1 MAGIGF
7 ELKKLFRRKGL
18 FASLRA
24 YGYAGVICT
33 GPMLL
38 GVALQLGILLLCSW
52 ADAPRS
58 QQDLLVCMVTY
69 TLLFSLTVTSFLS
82 MPVTRYLAD
91 MLYEEQEQNILPSF
105 WGSNALML
113 VAGCAMYG
121 IFLLFSGATLLQGLL
136 CLLLFAEMI
145 VNWNGMSYLTAIK
158 DYRGILCSFLAAI
171 AVSFGLGYLL
181 VFWLGFPVLE
191 GMLFAIT
198 MGYGLMLV
206 WDVVLL
212 YRYFPQS
219 DESPWTF
226 LRWVDEFLP
235 LAFTG
240 LCTNIG
246 LFSHLVICWAGPIGV
261 QVKGLFYGAPYHDVP
276 ALIAFL
282 TILIT
287 SINFVVSVEI
297 NFYPKYRDYYSL
309 FNDGGVVGDIVT
321 AEEEMLAVLNREL
334 RFTALKQLFVT
345 AAVIS
350 LEGTLLDLLPLG
362 FNDLMHGY
370 FRTLC
375 VGYGLYAVGNTVLL
389 ILLYFTDYLGAV
401 AAALTFA
408 VASSGL
414 SAVSLLFNTS
424 FYGFGFL
431 IGAALFYLVALFRL
445 DTFTSNL
452 PYRVLGRQPITEET
466 KAGVFTRLGLLLEKQ
481 TAKPGRIWLKK
492 TPAETAPPQPLP
504 SGEVSPE
511 VTERASPPT
520 KAPAQSDKQEPQA
533 ERPAEAALPSQALTR
548 QLSQGE
554 SHAEEAKPAAKHEK
568 RPLHMAQ
575 GSAHAKR
582 YTKH

>member
-38 GVALQLGILLLCSW
+38 GIALQLGILLLCSW
-52 ADAPRS
+52 AGAPRS
-58 QQDLLVCMVTY
+58 QQDLLVCMITY

-91 MLYEEQEQNILPSF
+91 MLYEEREENILPSF
-105 WGSNALML
+105 WGSSALML
-113 VAGCAMYG
+113 AAGCVLYG

-136 CLLLFAEMI
+136 CLWLFAEMI

-158 DYRGILCSFLAAI
+158 DYRGILCSFLGAI

-191 GMLFAIT
+191 GMLLAVT
-198 MGYGLMLV
+198 MGYGLMMV
-206 WDVVLL
+206 WDIVLL

-226 LRWVDEFLP
+226 LRWVDAFLP

-246 LFSHLVICWAGPIGV
+246 LFSQLVVYWAGPIGV
-261 QVKGLFYGAPYHDVP
+261 QVKGLFYGAPYYDVP

-282 TILIT
+282 SILIT

-408 VASSGL
+408 AAATGL
-414 SAVSLLFNTS
+414 SIFSLQFNTS

-431 IGAALFYLVALFRL
+431 VGAALFYLVALFRL
-445 DTFTSNL
+445 DIFTSNL

-466 KAGVFTRLGLLLEKQ
+466 KAGLFTRLGLLLEKP
-481 TAKPGRIWLKK
+481 AK
-492 TPAETAPPQPLP
+492 
-504 SGEVSPE
+504 
-511 VTERASPPT
+511 
-520 KAPAQSDKQEPQA
+520 
-533 ERPAEAALPSQALTR
+533 
-548 QLSQGE
+548 
-554 SHAEEAKPAAKHEK
+554 KPAAKNTRTRH
-568 RPLHMAQ
+568 
-575 GSAHAKR
+575 
-582 YTKH
+582 

>member
-24 YGYAGVICT
+24 YGYAGIICT

-38 GVALQLGILLLCSW
+38 GVALQLGILLLCGW
-52 ADAPRS
+52 VGAERA
-58 QQDLLVCMVTY
+58 QQDLLVCMITY
-69 TLLFSLTVTSFLS
+69 TLLFSLTVTSFFS

-91 MLYEEQEQNILPSF
+91 MLYEEQEQTILPSF
-105 WGSNALML
+105 WGSSSLML
-113 VAGCAMYG
+113 VLGCSLYG
-121 IFLLFSGATLLQGLL
+121 LFLLVSGATLLQGLL
-136 CLLLFAEMI
+136 CLWLFAEMI

-171 AVSFGLGYLL
+171 GLAFGLGL
-181 VFWLGFPVLE
+181 VLVVLLGFPVPE
-191 GMLFAIT
+191 GMLFAVA
-198 MGYGLMLV
+198 MGYGLMMV

-226 LRWVDEFLP
+226 LKWVDEFLP

-246 LFSHLVICWAGPIGV
+246 LFAHLVICWVGPVGV
-261 QVKGLFYGAPYHDVP
+261 QVKGLFYGAPYYDVP

-287 SINFVVSVEI
+287 SINFVVSVEV

-345 AAVIS
+345 AAVLS

-375 VGYGLYAVGNTVLL
+375 VGYGLYAVGNTILM
-389 ILLYFTDYLGAV
+389 ILLYFTDYRGAV
-401 AAALTFA
+401 TAAAVFA
-408 VASSGL
+408 VSASGFTAL
-414 SAVSLLFNTS
+414 SMAFNTA

-431 IGAALFYLVALFRL
+431 IGAALFYLVTLLRL
-445 DTFTSNL
+445 DAFTANL
-452 PYRVLGRQPITEET
+452 PYRVLGQQPIVAET
-466 KAGVFTRLGLLLEKQ
+466 RAGRFTRLGLFLE
-481 TAKPGRIWLKK
+481 TR
-492 TPAETAPPQPLP
+492 
-504 SGEVSPE
+504 S
-511 VTERASPPT
+511 
-520 KAPAQSDKQEPQA
+520 
-533 ERPAEAALPSQALTR
+533 AAR
-548 QLSQGE
+548 
-554 SHAEEAKPAAKHEK
+554 AKHAAREE
-568 RPLHMAQ
+568 REDE
-575 GSAHAKR
+575 
-582 YTKH
+582 